1 MKKEDIV
8 KSLEQCD
15 KKIARL
21 QEQLDIQMK
30 RRNAIMLESVVDTL
44 ETNKMSL
51 QDFFNLVDKEK
62 KKPITNEFRGDKN
75 I

>member
-1 MKKEDIV
+1 MQEF
-8 KSLEQCD
+8 
-15 KKIARL
+15 AT

-62 KKPITNEFRGDKN
+62 KKTINSK
-75 I
+75 